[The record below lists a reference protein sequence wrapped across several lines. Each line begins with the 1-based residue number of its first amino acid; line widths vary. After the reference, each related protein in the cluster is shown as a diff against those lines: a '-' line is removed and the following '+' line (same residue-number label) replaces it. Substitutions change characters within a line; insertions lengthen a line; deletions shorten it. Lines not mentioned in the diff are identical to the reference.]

1 MNQINTLQKEVS
13 SQSYKIRA
21 LQLEKRL
28 AQENHFHDKVR
39 ENEQELM
46 FARFGLSGCDAHQLI
61 PLGSS

>member
-28 AQENHFHDKVR
+28 AQENYFHDKVR

-46 FARFGLSGCDAHQLI
+46 FLRFGLSG
-61 PLGSS
+61 